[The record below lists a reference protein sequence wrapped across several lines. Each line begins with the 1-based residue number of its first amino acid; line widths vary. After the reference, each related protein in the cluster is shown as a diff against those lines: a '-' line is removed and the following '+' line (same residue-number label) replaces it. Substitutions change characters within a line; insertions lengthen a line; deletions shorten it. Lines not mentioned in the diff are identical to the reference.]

1 MPPMLTPEILATL
14 TPEVQA
20 IIRAVIGYY
29 ENRDAITQAR
39 IAELE
44 QQLADARKTPQNSS
58 VPPSTEHPHAKTA
71 AKKSKSPM
79 KRGGQPGH
87 KKHQRELIPTANC
100 DEVVPLIP
108 TECRRCSRPLTGIDD
123 SPLRQQL
130 WEIPEIKPHI
140 TEYRRHRLTCPCC
153 GTQTCAPLPEG
164 VPESQAGPNL
174 VALNA
179 MLMGCFKQSKRRVA
193 LFFTTV
199 LKQPCSPGWV
209 VKLQNQATAAL
220 TPAYRELVDA
230 VPKQKILGADETPM
244 KQGKI
249 KTWLWTFV
257 AVNFTLFTIRPS
269 RKAEVPLAIVGENFD
284 GVITCDRLKSY
295 WACGK
300 LQWCWAHLK
309 RDFQA
314 WADSPD
320 GVVKRLGRDLLRE
333 TRTLFA
339 LWKNVRD
346 GTLSRAEFAKPMKP
360 VQDRVHGLLLRGQ
373 FLKVRG
379 VSGSCEELY
388 QHQDSLWWFVTTA
401 GVEPTNNGS
410 ERALRPAV
418 IWRKLSFGTQ
428 SEGGSR
434 FVETMLSVVE
444 TCRQQNRNAFA
455 FVRDC
460 VKAHFAKQPPPQLLA
475 GV

>member
-1 MPPMLTPEILATL
+1 MGTMPPMLTPDILATL

-20 IIRAVIGYY
+20 LLQAVSAYY
-29 ENRDAITQAR
+29 EAR
-39 IAELE
+39 IAQLE
-44 QQLADARKTPQNSS
+44 RQLAHARKTPQNSS
-58 VPPSTEHPHAKTA
+58 VPPSTEHPHAKTTT
-71 AKKSKSPM
+71 KNTKSK
-79 KRGGQPGH
+79 KRRGGQPGH
-87 KKHQRELIPTANC
+87 KKHERELIPTAKC
-100 DEVVPLIP
+100 DEVIPLKP
-108 TECRRCSRPLTGIDD
+108 TACRRCSRKLTGADD
-123 SPLRQQL
+123 TPLRHQV
-130 WEIPEIKPHI
+130 WEVPQIQPHV
-140 TEYRRHRLTCPCC
+140 TEYQRHRLTCACC
-153 GTQTCAPLPEG
+153 GEQTVAPLPDG
-164 VPESQAGPNL
+164 VPQSQAGPNL

-193 LFFTTV
+193 LFFTQI
-199 LKQPCSPGWV
+199 LAQPCSPGWV

-220 TPAYRELVDA
+220 TPVYRELVDA
-230 VPKQKILGADETPM
+230 VPEQKVLGADETPT
-244 KQGKI
+244 KQGTI

-257 AVNFTLFTIRPS
+257 ASSFTLFTIRPS
-269 RKAEVPLAIVGENFD
+269 RKAEVPLAIVGEDFD
-284 GVITCDRLKSY
+284 GVIQCDRLKSY

-320 GVVKRLGRDLLRE
+320 GVVKRLGHDLLRE

-339 LWKNVRD
+339 LWKKVRD
-346 GTLSRAEFAKPMKP
+346 GTLSRAEFVKQMKP

-373 FLKVRG
+373 FRGKRG

-388 QHQDSLWWFVTTA
+388 EHQDSLWRFVTTP

-428 SEGGSR
+428 SAGGSR
-434 FVETMLSVVE
+434 FVETILSVVE

-460 VKAHFAKQPPPQLLA
+460 VQAHFAKQAPPSILPR
-475 GV
+475 V